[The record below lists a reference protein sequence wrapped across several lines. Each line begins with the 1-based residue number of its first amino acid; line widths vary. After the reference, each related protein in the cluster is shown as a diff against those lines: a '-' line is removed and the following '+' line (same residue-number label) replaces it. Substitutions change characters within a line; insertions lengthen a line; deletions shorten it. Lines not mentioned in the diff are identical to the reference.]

1 MTLASSGTETHAAVL
16 LVELGAVL
24 FALGVL
30 GRIASRY
37 AIPVIPLYLIAGLF
51 FGQGGLLS
59 LSASHDFVQ
68 TAADIGVILLL
79 VMLGLEYS
87 ASELRSSLRAQA
99 PIGVLDGLLSAV
111 PGAAVALLAGWG
123 AIAAVS
129 LAGITWVSS
138 SGVIAKM
145 LGDTGRLGNR
155 ETPAI
160 LGVLVIEDL
169 AMAMYL
175 PLLTAL
181 LAGGG
186 VRTVLV
192 TVAIA
197 IATVTVVIVV
207 ATRYGRHVTALVS
220 TNDSESLILG
230 VLGLTLLVAGLAEE
244 LKVSAAVGAFLVGIA
259 VSGTV
264 AQAAVEVL
272 SPLRDVFA
280 AVFFVFFG
288 LSTRPGSLVSVLPL
302 ALILVAVTAGSKMTV
317 GYVAARRAGVKRRG
331 RWRAAVTLIPHGEF
345 SVVVAALAV
354 GAGAEAK
361 LGPLTA
367 CYVLLSIV
375 LGAAVIHLPDRL
387 RPEHRAAP

>member
-1 MTLASSGTETHAAVL
+1 MPFASSGTETHAAVL
-16 LVELGAVL
+16 LVELGAIL
-24 FALGVL
+24 FSLGVI
-30 GRIASRY
+30 GRIASHF

-87 ASELRSSLRAQA
+87 AAELRSSLRAQA
-99 PIGVLDGLLSAV
+99 PIGVLDGLLNAL
-111 PGAAVALLAGWG
+111 PGAGAALLAGWG
-123 AIAAVS
+123 TVAAVS

-145 LGDTGRLGNR
+145 LGDLGRLGNR

-169 AMAMYL
+169 AMALYL

-186 VRTVLV
+186 TRAVVIAV
-192 TVAIA
+192 VVAVA
-197 IATVTVVIVV
+197 AVVVVIVV

-220 TNDSESLILG
+220 ANDSESLLLG
-230 VLGLTLLVAGLAEE
+230 VLGLTLLVAGVAEE

-259 VSGTV
+259 VSGAV
-264 AQAAVEVL
+264 ARAAVEVL

-288 LSTRPGSLVSVLPL
+288 LSTSPGSLVSVLPMAL
-302 ALILVAVTAGSKMTV
+302 ALVAVTSVTKAGV
-317 GYVAARRAGVKRRG
+317 GYVAGRRAGVKRRG
-331 RWRAAVTLIPHGEF
+331 RWRAAVALIPRGEF

-367 CYVLLSIV
+367 CYVLLTIV
-375 LGAAVIHLPDRL
+375 LGAAVIRLPDRL
-387 RPEHRAAP
+387 RPEHRTAP